1 MKQAVSREYH
11 TVQDIY
17 RCAALFTLNIWF
29 DLFFS
34 GVASPCK
41 HFLLTSALRQWPL
54 NPCSANQREF
64 RDLAGTWLPVDC
76 LRRNMFCCFSMFF
89 TLLFCF
95 CDADLRGLC
104 CRPAS
109 LTSYSHLNFVSLFES
124 FWKTDAPKDYRERD
138 RVDWGGNGMERNAIE
153 CDSRL
158 KDKHDELMIGW
169 LRYVGVVW
177 EMWVWPC
184 WFRGR
189 SCCEC
194 RKNDLQKELN

>member
-1 MKQAVSREYH
+1 MLCSLLIFYL
-11 TVQDIY
+11 I
-17 RCAALFTLNIWF
+17 
-29 DLFFS
+29 FFQ
-34 GVASPCK
+34 VWRHHASPQ
-41 HFLLTSALRQWPL
+41 RQWPL

-109 LTSYSHLNFVSLFES
+109 LTSYSHLNFVADFVNLWV
-124 FWKTDAPKDYRERD
+124 WKLLKNWCTQRLLRT
-138 RVDWGGNGMERNAIE
+138 GQNGLRWKRNGTERNRMWFMIE
-153 CDSRL
+153 G
-158 KDKHDELMIGW
+158 HDELMIGW
-169 LRYVGVVW
+169 LRYVGVVC

-184 WFRGR
+184 WCGCGHVDVEDAVAANAVKRPSKGTKLKGR
-189 SCCEC
+189 AV
-194 RKNDLQKELN
+194 L